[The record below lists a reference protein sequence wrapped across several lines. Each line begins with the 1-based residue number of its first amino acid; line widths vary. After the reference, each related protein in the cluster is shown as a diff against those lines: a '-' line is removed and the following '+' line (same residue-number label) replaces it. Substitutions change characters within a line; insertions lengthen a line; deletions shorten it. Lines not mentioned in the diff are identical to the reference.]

1 MNNEPNVAPVAEKRG
16 MFSELMPLA
25 AERILLITVSKVDEQ
40 TLCVNFVPKQL
51 KSSENDAL
59 TTPLCLRGTPAEL
72 DQHLVE
78 QVRSYV
84 ASHAALASDLAQVQ
98 QEMDEAAKKAREEA
112 RSRNRKASDKNKT
125 GKSADTAAP
134 DAKKDAQPAVPPPPA
149 TMSLFDQADLAQAN
163 APDAA
168 GDRKSVGAPSN
179 TVPPAPA
186 SVADVPR

>member
-1 MNNEPNVAPVAEKRG
+1 MNNEPNVAPVAEKKG

-25 AERILLITVSKVDEQ
+25 AERILLITISRVDEQ

-78 QVRSYV
+78 RVRSYV

-98 QEMDEAAKKAREEA
+98 KEMDEAAKKAREEA
-112 RSRNRKASDKNKT
+112 RSKNRKVSDKNKT
-125 GKSADTAAP
+125 GKDAESSLADSR
-134 DAKKDAQPAVPPPPA
+134 KDAQPTAPAPPTP
-149 TMSLFDQADLAQAN
+149 MSLFEQAGVVQAN
-163 APDAA
+163 A
-168 GDRKSVGAPSN
+168 SN
-179 TVPPAPA
+179 DNKPGEEGCGL
-186 SVADVPR
+186 PR